1 VRASALA
8 RPLLALGLL
17 AAGASPALAKS
28 PWRLTIDADGPYL
41 TVGDAESES
50 PATSLHCKPHEG
62 KIGVTLF
69 VERRVADRLK
79 GDTWVDKAGRPYPW
93 PTTVRVVSG
102 PVSADVA
109 AKTSP
114 DEMNGGSEVDLTLAP
129 TAPVMV
135 AFAKSGALKFT
146 AWGETTRDPPVPP
159 ALAAKLVKGCSR

>member
-1 VRASALA
+1 VRAPTALA
-8 RPLLALGLL
+8 LALAVLALG
-17 AAGASPALAKS
+17 AGPALAKS

-50 PATSLHCKPHEG
+50 PVTSLHCKPHEG
-62 KIGVTLF
+62 RIGATLF

-102 PVSADVA
+102 AVSADVA

-114 DEMNGGSEVDLTLAP
+114 DEMNGGSEVDLFLSP
-129 TAPVMV
+129 TAPVV
-135 AFAKSGALKFT
+135 LAFAKTGALKFT
-146 AWGETTRDPPVPP
+146 AWGETTKDPTVPP
-159 ALAAKLVKGCSR
+159 AMAARLVKGCSK